1 MPAPVVGRD
10 AELASLHDFVERVA
24 GGAAALVLEGEAGM
38 GKTTLWRAA
47 VEHAEALGLTVLQ
60 AQPVESETTLSY
72 AGIGD
77 LLDPVLEEALEPL
90 PAVQQRALSRA
101 LVLSDDEGLP
111 LDARALRVA
120 VMNALRALAEQ
131 RPVVIAIDDSQWLDF
146 ASSAGL
152 AYGVRRFR
160 AERIGLL
167 LSRRSG
173 LESALLDELLRS
185 PAGERFARVP
195 VGALDAQALGRVV
208 HEQLGMSLPRPLLAE
223 VHAAAGGNPFYALE
237 IVRMLQRT
245 GASIEAGQPVPL
257 PDSLHDLV
265 HGRLLALPDES
276 RDFLLAAAAHAHP
289 TIAITEA
296 ASGVAC
302 ADGLAPALEARVVEL
317 DGERIRFT
325 HPLLAAGAY
334 EAAAP
339 LRRIEDPSTPCRA
352 ARGSRGTSVATRG
365 LGGSSLTRASRRFSS
380 RRPPMHETEERLARL
395 RFFSNAPSNSR
406 RPSKSRTLTGER
418 STPPICTSSPATRRA
433 PRRSYAT

>member
-1 MPAPVVGRD
+1 
-10 AELASLHDFVERVA
+10 
-24 GGAAALVLEGEAGM
+24 M

-120 VMNALRALAEQ
+120 VMNALRTLAEQ

-195 VGALDAQALGRVV
+195 WGRSMRRRSGASSTSSSGCRSLDRCLPKCT
-208 HEQLGMSLPRPLLAE
+208 PRP
-223 VHAAAGGNPFYALE
+223 
-237 IVRMLQRT
+237 
-245 GASIEAGQPVPL
+245 
-257 PDSLHDLV
+257 
-265 HGRLLALPDES
+265 
-276 RDFLLAAAAHAHP
+276 
-289 TIAITEA
+289 
-296 ASGVAC
+296 
-302 ADGLAPALEARVVEL
+302 
-317 DGERIRFT
+317 
-325 HPLLAAGAY
+325 
-334 EAAAP
+334 
-339 LRRIEDPSTPCRA
+339 
-352 ARGSRGTSVATRG
+352 VATRSMRSRSCAC
-365 LGGSSLTRASRRFSS
+365 SSARVRRSKPASPCRSPIRSMTSSAAGCLLCPTRAATSCSPRRLTRIRRSRS
-380 RRPPMHETEERLARL
+380 PRL
-395 RFFSNAPSNSR
+395 RPA
-406 RPSKSRTLTGER
+406 
-418 STPPICTSSPATRRA
+418 SSVP
-433 PRRSYAT
+433 

>member
-10 AELASLHDFVERVA
+10 AELASLHDFVERVS

-111 LDARALRVA
+111 LDPRALRVA

-131 RPVVIAIDDSQWLDF
+131 RPVLIAIDDSQWLDF

-265 HGRLLALPDES
+265 HGRVLALPDES

-302 ADGLAPALEARVVEL
+302 AAGSSRHSRRASSSSTVSGFDSRIHCLPRAPMKL
-317 DGERIRFT
+317 
-325 HPLLAAGAY
+325 
-334 EAAAP
+334 P
-339 LRRIEDPSTPCRA
+339 LRFVASKSIDALPSCSRIPRHE
-352 ARGSRGTSVATRG
+352 RGNSRPRWIG
-365 LGGSSLTRASRRFSS
+365 LTRASRRCSS

-433 PRRSYAT
+433 PRRGYAT